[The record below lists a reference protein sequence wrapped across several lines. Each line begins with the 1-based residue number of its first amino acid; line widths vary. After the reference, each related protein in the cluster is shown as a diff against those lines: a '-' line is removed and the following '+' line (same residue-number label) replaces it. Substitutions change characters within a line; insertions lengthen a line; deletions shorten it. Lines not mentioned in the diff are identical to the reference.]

1 MLEWERGLPQAG
13 KGSDCSDN
21 QGGMNGTGI
30 VKGIGDEMGQEGC
43 FVGLSHVKTSGC
55 GRITES
61 LQG

>member
-13 KGSDCSDN
+13 KGSECSNN
-21 QGGMNGTGI
+21 QGGMVQGI
-30 VKGIGDEMGQEGC
+30 AKGIGDEMGLEGC

-61 LQG
+61 LRG